1 MARWT
6 TADDAVSGI
15 RRIAERQLRTAWR
28 KLPAEQRTKLK
39 QAVHPADAAKV
50 ERRVSTLAS
59 GSARPIVPAQK
70 PVIAVGVVVS
80 DAAQDLAST
89 LQSVLRQKFGPVA
102 IVVIDITG
110 EDSIASKTAT
120 YTKRDG
126 RVTFQAAAGLS
137 AAAARHLAV
146 ETTTTRWVMSLSAG
160 DVLAP
165 GALDNA
171 VKSLKISRSDLAV
184 GTVGVRKGAKFVTPA
199 AQTAVHG
206 TENLT
211 TTLEHSPGIAGDLYL
226 SNKVFSR
233 SFWLEALAEIE
244 TDGELWQ
251 AEFIRTAYQRAGT
264 IDLLPRK
271 VSDVV
276 ADLGGDTLTR
286 DQLCST
292 KTLGEYLL
300 RMTRTLTAESTEASP
315 ELMGHLL
322 TRLIGTDLFPFYEV
336 VPRTDDAHWSLLVN
350 GTQELATLGPIAW
363 EEIRLHNRLILAAV
377 LDDNRADVVAI
388 CSSRSD
394 LGSTFATI
402 FDKGAVLAQPPYL
415 RDLTQQPTED
425 LLSCQDVDLKITSKI
440 TGLAWEADG
449 SLAITGHAYIPSIDP
464 LGAGLKIEAVVMD
477 PDGTEVRTLVVDRH
491 RDPRIDWEAN
501 DNWTSY
507 ADSGFST
514 RIDPSM
520 LLADDSGA
528 TSWWIKLRLTAHDRV
543 LESPVTRREMTGA
556 AGTVPISAIDGQRRI
571 AVEFKSG
578 TGLTLIRVA
587 PMYSATNVALEG
599 RTLTITVE
607 AHSAPLASKITVECA
622 KLAIRK
628 TAVCVDVRGNVAD
641 YRLVI
646 PRLSAEASPRV
657 EHQWDL
663 RLDSGF
669 KTPQPIAWRPDSVA
683 FEDQHDRTRRLRL
696 KLSGYGF
703 LALEERR
710 YRVEADGVAVSDD
723 GRFLTLEGT
732 ADFTSIHA
740 PRLVLSSGKSVI
752 EADQV
757 SLNVTRNQGSNRFIV
772 RFPLMSTPWG
782 GEELV
787 PEAGAYSVRYIPQKS
802 EDNVGYWIPAAPA
815 MQSTMP
821 SRELRDALEV
831 GLSRTAV
838 AGALTVHIRPPLA
851 SGELGRFNQQSL
863 RDATA
868 RADLPLRDAVLFMCF
883 GGRRATD
890 STRRIFEE
898 FQRRGVASDM
908 YWAIADYS
916 VTVPD
921 GAQPVLIGSRL
932 WYELLAEVKLLVNN
946 NNFPFYFRKREG
958 QTYIQTWH
966 GTPLKKLGNDVARTN
981 FSLSYWNLMH
991 REATYWDALLA
1002 QNPYAA
1008 DVLATCFGFTGPVIA
1023 EGYPR
1028 NDSLKTPDAGHRRTA
1043 VRDLLG
1049 IGADKKAILYAPTW
1063 RDDAK
1068 NTSKQYELVTY
1079 LDFEAAQKQLGDEYV
1094 LLLRGHHNIA
1104 GQRQTAGNPFVIDV
1118 TEYPEVNDL
1127 YLAADI
1133 LINDYSSVMFDFC
1146 VTGKPIIF
1154 LTPDIAQYR
1163 DSTRGFYFDLEQ
1175 QAPGPLLMTTSDVVN
1190 AIKSLPSVRIRY
1202 AERYRAFVETY
1213 APMCNGSATQRVVDT
1228 LATETLHTNFQSI
1241 LAH

>member
-6 TADDAVSGI
+6 NTADDAVSGI
-15 RRIAERQLRTAWR
+15 RRIAERQLRTAWQ
-28 KLPAEQRTKLK
+28 KLPAEQRTKLR

-50 ERRVSTLAS
+50 QRRVSTLAS
-59 GSARPIVPAQK
+59 GSARPAVPAQK
-70 PVIAVGVVVS
+70 PVIAISVVVS
-80 DAAQDLAST
+80 DAAQDLAAT
-89 LQSVLRQKFGPVA
+89 LQSILRQKFTPLT
-102 IVVIDITG
+102 IVVVDTTG
-110 EDSIASKTAT
+110 EDAIADETAT
-120 YTKRDG
+120 YVKRDG
-126 RVTFQAAAGLS
+126 RVTFQSAAGLS
-137 AAAARHLAV
+137 APAARLMAV
-146 ETTTTRWVMSLSAG
+146 ERATTRWVMSLSAG

-165 GALDNA
+165 GAMEA
-171 VKSLKISRSDLAV
+171 AIKSLKATKSDLAV
-184 GTVGVRKGAKFVTPA
+184 GTVGVRKGSKFVTPA
-199 AQTAVHG
+199 AQSAVHG

-211 TTLEHSPGIAGDLYL
+211 TTLEHSPGLAGDLYL

-233 SFWLEALAEIE
+233 SFWLEELTGVEF
-244 TDGELWQ
+244 DGELWQ
-251 AEFIRTAYQRAGT
+251 AELVRTAYRRAGT
-264 IDLLPRK
+264 IDLIPRK

-276 ADLGGDTLTR
+276 GDRGSDVLTR
-286 DQLCST
+286 EQLCSPAI
-292 KTLGEYLL
+292 LDEYLR
-300 RMTRTLTAESTEASP
+300 RMTRVMTADAGSSSP
-315 ELMGHLL
+315 DLAEQLL
-322 TRLIGTDLFPFYEV
+322 TRLLGEDLFPFYEV
-336 VPRTDDAHWSLLVN
+336 VPRTDDTYWSLLVL
-350 GTQELATLGPIAW
+350 GTRELAALGPIAW
-363 EEIRLHNRLILAAV
+363 HDIRLHNRLILAAV

-388 CSSRSD
+388 CGSRSD
-394 LGSTFATI
+394 LGSTFATTP
-402 FDKGAVLAQPPYL
+402 DEGMLLAQPPYL
-415 RDLTQQPTED
+415 PDLVQQPMKH
-425 LLSCQDVDLKITSKI
+425 LLACQDVDLRVTSKI
-440 TGLAWEADG
+440 TELEWNVDG
-449 SLAITGHAYIPSIDP
+449 SLEISGHAYIPSIDP
-464 LGAGLKIEAVVMD
+464 VTADLNIEAIVID
-477 PDGTEVRTLVVDRH
+477 PDGAEIHTLVVERH
-491 RDPRIDWEAN
+491 RDPRIDWDAN

-520 LLADDSGA
+520 LLADGA
-528 TSWWIKLRLTAHDRV
+528 TASSWWLKLRLTAHDRV

-556 AGTVPISAIDGQRRI
+556 AGSVPISPIDGQRRV
-571 AVEFKSG
+571 AVEFKPK
-578 TGLTLIRVA
+578 TGLTLVRVA
-587 PMYSATNVALEG
+587 PMYSATSVALEG

-641 YRLVI
+641 YRVVV

-696 KLSGYGF
+696 KLTGYGF

-710 YRVEADGVAVSDD
+710 YRVEADSVVVSDD
-723 GRFLTLEGT
+723 GRYLTLQGT

-757 SLNVTRNQGSNRFIV
+757 SLNVMRNQGSNRFIV
-772 RFPLMSTPWG
+772 RFPLMSTPWSG
-782 GEELV
+782 QEIV

-802 EDNVGYWIPAAPA
+802 EDNVGYWIPAAPV
-815 MQSTMP
+815 MQGTMP

-838 AGALTVHIRPPLA
+838 AGALTVHFRPPLA
-851 SGELGRFNQQSL
+851 PEELGRFNQQSL
-863 RDATA
+863 RNAVA

-898 FQRRGVASDM
+898 FQRRGATSDM
-908 YWAIADYS
+908 YWAITDYS

-932 WYELLAEVKLLVNN
+932 WYALLAGARLLVNN

-991 REATYWDALLA
+991 REAGYWDALLA

-1008 DVLATCFGFTGPVIA
+1008 DVLATCFGFTGPVIT

-1028 NDSLKTPDAGHRRTA
+1028 NDSLKTVDADARRSA

-1049 IGADKKAILYAPTW
+1049 IDAGKKAILYAPTW

-1068 NTSKQYELVTY
+1068 NTSKQYEMVTY
-1079 LDFEAAQKQLGDEYV
+1079 LDFEAAQKALGDDYV
-1094 LLLRGHHNIA
+1094 ILLRGHHNIA
-1104 GQRQTAGNPFVIDV
+1104 GQRQTAGNRFVIDV

-1127 YLAADI
+1127 YLAADV

-1163 DSTRGFYFDLEQ
+1163 DSTRGFYFDLEE
-1175 QAPGPLLMTTSDVVN
+1175 QAPGPLLMTTPEVVN
-1190 AIKSLPSVRIRY
+1190 AIQSLPSIRMRY
-1202 AERYRAFVETY
+1202 ADRYRRFAETY
-1213 APMCNGSATQRVVDT
+1213 APMCDGSATQRVVDA
-1228 LATETLHTNFQSI
+1228 LPVSALSRI
-1241 LAH
+1241 